1 LWDFTGEII
10 SKLVDF
16 HGNIIFFHGECCPK
30 WAVVFQVVAGRVG
43 DSFIWVIFY
52 LIEFLELLVTMLLVS
67 RRNQ

>member
-1 LWDFTGEII
+1 MFVGFYGGNHLQTGGFSWEHH
-10 SKLVDF
+10 L
-16 HGNIIFFHGECCPK
+16 
-30 WAVVFQVVAGRVG
+30 VFQVVAGRVG